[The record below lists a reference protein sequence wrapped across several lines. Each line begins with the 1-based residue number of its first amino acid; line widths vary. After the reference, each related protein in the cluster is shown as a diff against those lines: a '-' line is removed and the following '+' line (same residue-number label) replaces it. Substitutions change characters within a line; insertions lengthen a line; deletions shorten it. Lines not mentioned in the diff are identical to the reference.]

1 MIVNSRGLWLVSTL
15 LFALLA
21 SSLLAQTSPAPAQPR
36 LAEEQFKNIQV
47 LKGIP
52 ADQLIPGMQFIAN
65 SLAVECDYCHV
76 LGSFDKDDKKP
87 KQTARL
93 MMQMM
98 AAINKNNFDGKRA
111 VTCNSCHHGS
121 PNPDPIPAIPSETP
135 AKPADAAKSPEPPS
149 PDTLVDNFVKAAG
162 GAPAIEKV
170 STRIMKGSSTVNG
183 HSVPIDILAKDNKR
197 LSIMHASSGDSL
209 TAFDGHAGWLGNP
222 GRPARDMN
230 RAESEAAQLDAD
242 LHLPLHIK
250 TIFHELQPGPPTTIA
265 GRKAYQVVGVREG
278 KPPVRLFFDAESGLL
293 VRLLRYADTP
303 FGDNPTE
310 VDYAD
315 YRDLGGVK
323 MPYRWTI
330 ARPLG
335 RFTIQVE
342 DAQQNVPVDDAK
354 FQKPP
359 DPPPPGH

>member
-1 MIVNSRGLWLVSTL
+1 MTATPRGTWLVPV
-15 LFALLA
+15 LFLLA
-21 SSLLAQTSPAPAQPR
+21 SSLFAQTAPAAPPR
-36 LAEEQFKNIQV
+36 LAEEQFKNIQI

-52 ADQLIPGMQFIAN
+52 ADQVIPGMQFIAN

-76 LGSFDKDDKKP
+76 QGSFDKDDKKP
-87 KQTARL
+87 KQTARA

-121 PNPDPIPAIPSETP
+121 PKPDPIPAIPSEAP
-135 AKPADAAKSPEPPS
+135 AKPADASKAPAPPS
-149 PDTLVDNFVKAAG
+149 PDALVDNFVKAAG

-170 STRIMKGSSTVNG
+170 STRVMKGSSTVNG
-183 HSVPIDILAKDNKR
+183 HSVPIEILAKDNKR
-197 LSIMHASSGDSL
+197 LSIMHASGGDSL

-222 GRPARDMN
+222 GRPARDMS
-230 RAESEAAQLDAD
+230 ATESEAAQFDAD
-242 LHLPLHIK
+242 LHFPLHIK
-250 TIFHELQPGPPTTIA
+250 TIFHELQPGPAITIA
-265 GRKAYQVVGVREG
+265 DRKAYQVVGVREG

-293 VRLLRYADTP
+293 VRMLRYADTP
-303 FGDNPTE
+303 FGDNPTQL
-310 VDYAD
+310 DYAD

-335 RFTIQVE
+335 RFTIQLD

-354 FQKPP
+354 FQRPP
-359 DPPPPGH
+359 DPPPPAH